1 MKKILSLFAIFSL
14 FFISCSSDSN
24 GERGPQ
30 GPPGEDGVNIVG
42 QAFEITEVDFN
53 GPEYSIFS
61 EIPSDIE
68 ILDTDIVLVYWLEDV
83 DDDGNDIWSLI
94 PQTIYF
100 DDGQFQYT
108 YNHTDFDVN
117 IFLQGNIDLGT
128 LGDRYAQ
135 DQVFK
140 VVVLPVDY
148 AANASVDVSSYQNL
162 KTSIDIEESN
172 IKSKAHN

>member
-1 MKKILSLFAIFSL
+1 MKKILSLIVLTNL
-14 FFISCSSDSN
+14 FFVSCSSD
-24 GERGPQ
+24 GDQGPQ

-42 QAFEITEVDFN
+42 QAFEVTDVDFN
-53 GPEYSIFS
+53 APDYSIFA
-61 EIPSDIE
+61 EIPANIEVLPSDS
-68 ILDTDIVLVYWLEDV
+68 VLVYWLEDV

-117 IFLQGNIDLGT
+117 IFLQGNIDLAT

-140 VVVLPVDY
+140 VVILPVDY
-148 AANASVDVSSYQNL
+148 AAEANLDISSFQNL
-162 KTSIDIEESN
+162 KKTIDIKESN
-172 IKSKAHN
+172 FTTKAYK

>member
-1 MKKILSLFAIFSL
+1 MKKFLSLIVLTSL
-14 FFISCSSDSN
+14 FFASCSSD

-42 QAFEITEVDFN
+42 QAFDVSGVDFTA
-53 GPEYSIFS
+53 PEYSIFA
-61 EIPSDIE
+61 EIPADIE
-68 ILDTDIVLVYWLEDV
+68 VLPSDSILVYWLEDV
-83 DDDGNDIWSLI
+83 DDNGNDIWSLT

-117 IFLQGNIDLGT
+117 IFLEGNIDLAT
-128 LGDRYAQ
+128 LGARYAQ

-148 AANASVDVSSYQNL
+148 SANANIDVSTYQNL
-162 KTSIDIEESN
+162 KTSIKIEESN
-172 IKSKAHN
+172 IKAKTHK

>member
-1 MKKILSLFAIFSL
+1 MKKILSIIVLTSL
-14 FFISCSSDSN
+14 FFVSCSSD
-24 GERGPQ
+24 GDQGPQ

-42 QAFEITEVDFN
+42 QAFEVTGVDFN
-53 GPEYSIFS
+53 GPEYSVFA
-61 EIPSDIE
+61 EIPADIE
-68 ILDTDIVLVYWLEDV
+68 VLPSDSVLVYWLEDV

-117 IFLQGNIDLGT
+117 IFLQGNIDLAT
-128 LGDRYAQ
+128 LGERYTQ

-148 AANASVDVSSYQNL
+148 SANANIDVSSYQNL
-162 KTSIDIEESN
+162 KTSINIKESN
-172 IKSKAHN
+172 INVKTYK